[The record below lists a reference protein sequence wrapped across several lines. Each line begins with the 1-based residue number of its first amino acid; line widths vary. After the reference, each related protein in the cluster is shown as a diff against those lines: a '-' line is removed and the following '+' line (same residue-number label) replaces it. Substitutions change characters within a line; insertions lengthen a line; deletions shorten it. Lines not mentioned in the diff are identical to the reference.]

1 MREEAFRNVYK
12 VEVQHGGLKEY
23 CNWNTRGHIYI
34 RTKSEGCI
42 V

>member
-12 VEVQHGGLKEY
+12 VEVQHEGLKEY
-23 CNWNTRGHIYI
+23 CNRGIRGHIYI
-34 RTKSEGCI
+34 KTKSEGGI